1 MDIVE
6 EEVNW
11 SIKAKYLGVILG
23 QGLTL
28 KDHVDYLVDM
38 TKKSMGKLIGRRSK
52 LELKI
57 KLLGPSSTPS
67 CCTHVHSQPE
77 ASSERLLGTSRT
89 SKSTESWTK
98 RKSRTSW
105 MRQPREHSK
114 S

>member
-57 KLLGPSSTPS
+57 KLRLIRAILNPIMLYT
-67 CCTHVHSQPE
+67 CTQS
-77 ASSERLLGTSRT
+77 A
-89 SKSTESWTK
+89 
-98 RKSRTSW
+98 
-105 MRQPREHSK
+105 
-114 S
+114 